1 MLYDK
6 LLKYRDSDYYP
17 FHMPGHKRKNID
29 FANPYEIDITE
40 IDGFDN
46 LHDACNVIKQS
57 QKMAADLYG
66 ARESFYL
73 INGSTC
79 GILSAI
85 SAAVD
90 KDGEI
95 LVARNSHK
103 SVYNSIFLRDLKA
116 TYVMPEV
123 THLGIQGCIEPERIE
138 EELKNNKNISAVV
151 ITSPTYDGVVSDVK
165 KIAEISHKYGAVLIV
180 DEAHGA
186 HFGFYEKFPQNA
198 VGLGADI
205 VIVSVHKTLAAF
217 TQTALLHVCSDRV
230 SIDKIR
236 KFLGIYETSSPSYI
250 LMSGI
255 EKSLLM
261 IKNDRQR
268 LFDNYSKK
276 LDNFYKNISDIQNLR
291 IVKKEDFSKKEA
303 FDFDFGKILIFT
315 GKTNL
320 TGVELYTI
328 LLDKYH
334 LQMEMCSGN
343 YVVAMTSILDLEEGF
358 ERLSFA
364 LKEID
369 KKYIGKKPDYEED
382 NYDFVKKIYISN
394 KKAME
399 IHQAEEKEH
408 IEVKLD
414 DSVGKISKDY
424 VFLYPPGIPIL
435 VPGEIISSE
444 VVSNIKRCIDL
455 KLNLCGLPHSDGI
468 EVVITK

>member
-1 MLYDK
+1 MTTLTA
-6 LLKYRDSDYYP
+6 
-17 FHMPGHKRKNID
+17 F
-29 FANPYEIDITE
+29 
-40 IDGFDN
+40 
-46 LHDACNVIKQS
+46 
-57 QKMAADLYG
+57 
-66 ARESFYL
+66 SF
-73 INGSTC
+73 G
-79 GILSAI
+79 
-85 SAAVD
+85 
-90 KDGEI
+90 
-95 LVARNSHK
+95 
-103 SVYNSIFLRDLKA
+103 
-116 TYVMPEV
+116 
-123 THLGIQGCIEPERIE
+123 
-138 EELKNNKNISAVV
+138 
-151 ITSPTYDGVVSDVK
+151 
-165 KIAEISHKYGAVLIV
+165 
-180 DEAHGA
+180 
-186 HFGFYEKFPQNA
+186 
-198 VGLGADI
+198 
-205 VIVSVHKTLAAF
+205 AAF

-343 YVVAMTSILDLEEGF
+343 YVVAMTSILDSEEGF

-394 KKAME
+394 R
-399 IHQAEEKEH
+399 
-408 IEVKLD
+408 
-414 DSVGKISKDY
+414 DSRGLFSNR
-424 VFLYPPGIPIL
+424 FLMRIARIY
-435 VPGEIISSE
+435 
-444 VVSNIKRCIDL
+444 SNI
-455 KLNLCGLPHSDGI
+455 
-468 EVVITK
+468 